1 MTNELAFLSNEK
13 EVTEEIFDFDELEE
27 KLQSE
32 LELKSSELDILKE
45 NQEQIGNPDNLGKV
59 IQDVVWEQFA
69 NQIGLDITD
78 ETLIQKYDREHPE
91 EYEEVGK
98 QVMKDK
104 AYIKIKNKKKQQ
116 QQNGDLV
123 DEYTG
128 KKFQKNDKM
137 NVDHVVSRKSIFY
150 NARRKQAGLSVE
162 ELANKEENLQSTNE
176 SLNKS
181 KGEKSN
187 KEYILNRKEREKNL
201 KIENEKANEKIENSN
216 LSDLEKKSQIKKNN
230 KRLQDK
236 LDANADKMLKAQK
249 KAEKAINKDIAV
261 GAVKQVGKK
270 AGKDALKVMLVSAL
284 FTLLKEI
291 MNGLVRF
298 FKSEKKSMDNFLSEM
313 KSSIKGFF
321 KKILSFIQTGLS
333 NFIGTIVS
341 EIFGPIVSTIKKLA
355 SVIKQSISSLSE
367 AIFYLLDKKNRNIS
381 FSIKIMQVGKII
393 IAGLTGITAL
403 GLGEVIEKG
412 LGTILPALSVI
423 QIPLLGSLANI
434 IGIFMGAIVSGIIG
448 AVAIHFI
455 QKVIEKKMKNE
466 SLSKQIDKGN
476 EVLATQ
482 YKIQKLNEKK
492 LIYKKRQVVSNIKN
506 RHEKFSKYNAE
517 REEKNKI
524 YKEEL
529 EEYKKDTERNLEKYI
544 TENIIISSEE
554 QIKNQEKIEE
564 NFNEIASLLNS
575 LID

>member
-27 KLQSE
+27 KLQSQLE
-32 LELKSSELDILKE
+32 LELSELDILKE
-45 NQEQIGNPDNLGKV
+45 NQEQIGNPDNLGKIVQGV
-59 IQDVVWEQFA
+59 IWEQFA

-91 EYEEVGK
+91 EYKEVEK
-98 QVMKDK
+98 RVMKDK
-104 AYIKIKNKKKQQ
+104 AYIEAKNKMKQQ

-123 DEYTG
+123 DAYTG
-128 KKFQKNDKM
+128 KEFQKNDRM
-137 NVDHVVSRKSIFY
+137 NVDHVIPKKKLFDS
-150 NARRKQAGLSVE
+150 ARRKQAGLSVE
-162 ELANKEENLQSTNE
+162 QLANREQNLQPTNE

-181 KGEKSN
+181 KGKKSN
-187 KEYILNRKEREKNL
+187 KEYILDKIKREKDL
-201 KIENEKANEKIENSN
+201 IQQNERANKKIENSN

-236 LDANADKMLKAQK
+236 LDADPDKMLKAQK
-249 KAEKAINKDIAV
+249 EAEKAINKDIAV

-448 AVAIHFI
+448 AIAINLI
-455 QKVIEKKMKNE
+455 EKMIKRQYEIEIVGKKIDKSNEMLKIQQKIIDLNENKVQKVKE
-466 SLSKQIDKGN
+466 
-476 EVLATQ
+476 EVNSSIVKRHKETSDFLRNTVN
-482 YKIQKLNEKK
+482 KI
-492 LIYKKRQVVSNIKN
+492 
-506 RHEKFSKYNAE
+506 FS
-517 REEKNKI
+517 EKNKGI
-524 YKEEL
+524 QRN
-529 EEYKKDTERNLEKYI
+529 KDN
-544 TENIIISSEE
+544 
-554 QIKNQEKIEE
+554 EE
-564 NFNEIASLLNS
+564 NSNKEKFDEIDSILDE
-575 LID
+575 LI

>member
-1 MTNELAFLSNEK
+1 MTNELVFLSNEK
-13 EVTEEIFDFDELEE
+13 EATEEIFDFDKLEE

-32 LELKSSELDILKE
+32 LEFKLSELDILKE
-45 NQEQIGNPDNLGKV
+45 NQEQIGNPDNLGKIV
-59 IQDVVWEQFA
+59 QDVVWEQFA

-91 EYEEVGK
+91 EYKEVEK
-98 QVMKDK
+98 RVMKDK
-104 AYIKIKNKKKQQ
+104 AYIEAKNKMKQQ

-123 DEYTG
+123 DKYTG
-128 KKFQKNDKM
+128 KEFQKNDRM
-137 NVDHVVSRKSIFY
+137 NVDHVIPKKKLFDS
-150 NARRKQAGLSVE
+150 ARRKQAGLSVE
-162 ELANKEENLQSTNE
+162 QLANKEQNLQPTNE

-181 KGEKSN
+181 KGKKSN
-187 KEYILNRKEREKNL
+187 KEYILDKIKREKDL
-201 KIENEKANEKIENSN
+201 IQQNERDNKKIENSN

-236 LDANADKMLKAQK
+236 LDADPDKMLKAQK
-249 KAEKAINKDIAV
+249 EAEKAINKDIAV

-313 KSSIKGFF
+313 KSSIKGFL

-393 IAGLTGITAL
+393 VAGLTGITAL

-423 QIPLLGSLANI
+423 KIPLLGSLANI
-434 IGIFMGAIVSGIIG
+434 IGIFMGAIISGIIG
-448 AVAIHFI
+448 AVAIYFI
-455 QKVIEKKMKNE
+455 QKAIEKKMKNE
-466 SLSKQIDKGN
+466 TLSKQIDKGN

-482 YKIQKLNEKK
+482 HKIQKLNEEK

-506 RHEKFSKYNAE
+506 RHEKFSKDNVE
-517 REEKNKI
+517 REEINKI

-529 EEYKKDTERNLEKYI
+529 EEYKKDKERNLEKYN
-544 TENIIISSEE
+544 TENIIISGEE

>member
-1 MTNELAFLSNEK
+1 MTNELVFLSNEK
-13 EVTEEIFDFDELEE
+13 EATEEIFDFDKLEE

-32 LELKSSELDILKE
+32 LEFKLSELDILKE
-45 NQEQIGNPDNLGKV
+45 NQEQIGNPDNLGKIV
-59 IQDVVWEQFA
+59 QDVVWEQFA

-91 EYEEVGK
+91 EYKEVEK
-98 QVMKDK
+98 RVMKDK
-104 AYIKIKNKKKQQ
+104 AYIEAKNKMKQQ

-123 DEYTG
+123 DKYTG
-128 KKFQKNDKM
+128 KEFQKNDRM
-137 NVDHVVSRKSIFY
+137 NVDHVIPKKKLFDS
-150 NARRKQAGLSVE
+150 ARRKQAGLSVE
-162 ELANKEENLQSTNE
+162 QLANKEQNLQPTNE

-181 KGEKSN
+181 KGKKSN
-187 KEYILNRKEREKNL
+187 KEYILDKIKREKDL
-201 KIENEKANEKIENSN
+201 IQQNERDNKKIENSN

-236 LDANADKMLKAQK
+236 LDADPDKMLKAQK
-249 KAEKAINKDIAV
+249 EAEKAINKDIAV

-313 KSSIKGFF
+313 KSSIKGFL

-393 IAGLTGITAL
+393 VAGLTGITAL

-423 QIPLLGSLANI
+423 KIPLLGSLANI
-434 IGIFMGAIVSGIIG
+434 IGIFMGAIISGIIG
-448 AVAIHFI
+448 AVAIYFI
-455 QKVIEKKMKNE
+455 QKAIEKKMKNE
-466 SLSKQIDKGN
+466 TLSKQIDKGN

-482 YKIQKLNEKK
+482 HKIQKLNEEK

-506 RHEKFSKYNAE
+506 RHEKFSKDNVE
-517 REEKNKI
+517 REEINKI

-529 EEYKKDTERNLEKYI
+529 EEYKKDKERNLEKYN
-544 TENIIISSEE
+544 TKNIIISSEE